1 MDEDAERGLIFVM
14 GLLLGLAAMWVLF
27 TTRGRRTAQEVFEA
41 AADLADS
48 FGHEAG
54 EVLPSRSVR
63 R

>member
-48 FGHEAG
+48 FGDEAG
-54 EVLPSRSVR
+54 EVLQKVR

>member
-27 TTRGRRTAQEVFEA
+27 TTRGRRTAQEFFEA
-41 AADLADS
+41 AGDLADS
-48 FGHEAG
+48 FGDEAG
-54 EVLPSRSVR
+54 EVMQKVR